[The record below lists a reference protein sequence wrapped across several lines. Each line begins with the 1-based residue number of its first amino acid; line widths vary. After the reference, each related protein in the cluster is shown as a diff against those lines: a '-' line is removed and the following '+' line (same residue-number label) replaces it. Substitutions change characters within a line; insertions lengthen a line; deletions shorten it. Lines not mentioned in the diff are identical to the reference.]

1 MENHIPITIVRKEL
15 TSLPERLSKDSEAIT
30 VTRHGKPVL
39 AILPW
44 NLYDAI
50 VETLEILGN
59 EDTMKALRKG
69 MEEMDEGKVI
79 PWEIVKRDL
88 GL

>member
-15 TSLPERLSKDSEAIT
+15 TSLPERLSKDPEAIT

-50 VETLEILGN
+50 VETLEILGD

-69 MEEMDEGKVI
+69 IEEMDEGKVI